1 MMTITFAF
9 LHHVAFVVMF
19 VTLSAEMILL
29 RQPLTVENARRLQ
42 IYDAVYG
49 AAAVAVLIIGGLRV
63 YFFEK
68 GWYYYLTNHAFLTK
82 IAIYIVVGVLS
93 AIPTIEFMRWRKETS
108 AGRAPQIDEAKLQRI
123 RKIVHWELVGLML
136 MLFFAAWMA
145 RGAFR

>member
-1 MMTITFAF
+1 MTITFAF
-9 LHHVAFVVMF
+9 LHHLAFVALF
-19 VTLSAEMILL
+19 VTLAIEMILL
-29 RQPLTVENARRLQ
+29 RQPLTLESARRLQ
-42 IYDAVYG
+42 MYDGIYG
-49 AAAVAVLIIGGLRV
+49 AAAGAVLIIGGMRV

-82 IAIYIVVGVLS
+82 IAIFVVVGAIS
-93 AIPTIEFMRWRKETS
+93 AIPTIEFMRWRKETR
-108 AGRAPQIDEAKLQRI
+108 AGKVPKVDPAKLQRI

>member
-1 MMTITFAF
+1 MTITFAF
-9 LHHVAFVVMF
+9 LHHLAFVALF

-29 RQPLTVENARRLQ
+29 RQPLTLENARRLQ
-42 IYDAVYG
+42 MYDGIYG
-49 AAAVAVLIIGGLRV
+49 AAAGAVLIIGALRV

-82 IAIYIVVGVLS
+82 IAIFLIVGAIS
-93 AIPTIEFMRWRKETS
+93 AIPTMEFMRWRKETQS
-108 AGRAPQIDEAKLQRI
+108 GKVPQVDAAKMQRI

>member
-1 MMTITFAF
+1 MTITFAF
-9 LHHVAFVVMF
+9 LHHLAFVALF

-29 RQPLTVENARRLQ
+29 RQPLTLENARRLQ
-42 IYDAVYG
+42 MYDGIYG
-49 AAAVAVLIIGGLRV
+49 AAAGAVLIIGGLRV

-82 IAIYIVVGVLS
+82 IAIFLIVGAIS
-93 AIPTIEFMRWRKETS
+93 AIPTIEFLRWRKETR
-108 AGRAPQIDEAKLQRI
+108 AGRVPAVDAAKMQRI
-123 RKIVHWELVGLML
+123 RKIMHWELVGLML

>member
-1 MMTITFAF
+1 MTITFAF
-9 LHHVAFVVMF
+9 LHHLAFVALF
-19 VTLSAEMILL
+19 VTLAVEMILL
-29 RQPLTVENARRLQ
+29 RQPLTLESARRLQ
-42 IYDAVYG
+42 MYDGIYG

-82 IAIYIVVGVLS
+82 IAIFIVVGGIS
-93 AIPTIEFMRWRKETS
+93 AIPTMEFMRWRQETR
-108 AGRAPQIDEAKLQRI
+108 AGKVPHVDPAKLQRL

>member
-1 MMTITFAF
+1 MTITFAF
-9 LHHVAFVVMF
+9 LHHLAFVALF
-19 VTLSAEMILL
+19 VTLAVEMILL
-29 RQPLTVENARRLQ
+29 RQPLTLESARRLQ
-42 IYDAVYG
+42 IYDGIYG
-49 AAAVAVLIIGGLRV
+49 AAALAVLIIGGIRV

-82 IAIYIVVGVLS
+82 IAIFLIVGAIS
-93 AIPTIEFMRWRKETS
+93 AIPTMEFMRWRKATQ
-108 AGRAPQIDEAKLQRI
+108 AGQVPQVDEAKMQRL

>member
-1 MMTITFAF
+1 MTITFAF
-9 LHHVAFVVMF
+9 LHHLAFVALF
-19 VTLSAEMILL
+19 VTLGVEMILL
-29 RQPLTVENARRLQ
+29 RQPLTLESARRLQ
-42 IYDAVYG
+42 MYDGIYG
-49 AAAVAVLIIGGLRV
+49 AAAGAVLIIGGLRV

-82 IAIYIVVGVLS
+82 IAIFLVVGAIS
-93 AIPTIEFMRWRKETS
+93 AIPTIEFMRWRKETQ
-108 AGRAPQIDEAKLQRI
+108 AGKVPTVDPAKMQRL